1 MHFPSLTAILAGLIT
16 TVTADGMS
24 VYSKCPPGSGIN
36 CPERVG
42 LWYTDFGLHRIDARG
57 GCLYNDATGVPG
69 IYELCIDWAG
79 GRGHFL
85 ASNQPK
91 RCIKQRGARGMQF
104 LSSSTSA
111 DLSRVIQARGLVFSR
126 LLVITSF

>member
-1 MHFPSLTAILAGLIT
+1 MQLTTLTAILAGLIT

-42 LWYTDFGLHRIDARG
+42 LWYTDYGLHKIDARG

-69 IYELCIDWAG
+69 IYELCIDWAN

-85 ASNQPK
+85 ASGQPK
-91 RCIKQRGARGMQF
+91 RCIKQRGARELGGGHCTAAMKPCF
-104 LSSSTSA
+104 L
-111 DLSRVIQARGLVFSR
+111 D
-126 LLVITSF
+126 SFHEVGCTW